1 MQSLVEDVSALTTIP
16 VNALNQLLDKAVYC
30 ICDGIEEARLKKEN
44 PVDID
49 LGIGILTVFVED
61 TNVQYRFTPNKKLEN
76 AVKAVVMENKNPL
89 VCLIEKTLTQKILNA
104 YKQYL

>member
-16 VNALNQLLDKAVYC
+16 VTALNQLLDKAIYC

-61 TNVQYRFTPNKKLEN
+61 ASVQYRFTPGRKLEN
-76 AVKAVVMENKNPL
+76 AVRSVVVENKNPL
-89 VCLIEKTLTQKILNA
+89 TCIIEKTLTQKILNA